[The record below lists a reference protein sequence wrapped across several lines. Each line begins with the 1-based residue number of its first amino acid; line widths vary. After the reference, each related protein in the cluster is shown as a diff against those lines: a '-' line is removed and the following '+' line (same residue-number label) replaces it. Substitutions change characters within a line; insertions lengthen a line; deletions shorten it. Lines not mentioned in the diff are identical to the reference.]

1 MTLATKISNIFKLNT
16 NDKEEG
22 LYTIAYVSKIV
33 VDQNTDY
40 HQIKKFTE
48 KIATECLDKNK
59 KNDITG
65 LLYYGNYTFFQR
77 LEGKKRDVEETLKR
91 ICKDSRHK
99 EVTVIQS
106 KEIKKRMFAKWSM
119 KFISNR
125 YYIDNLFQQIVVY
138 GFEYGEL
145 NKNYTVKL
153 NTLLK
158 IL

>member
-1 MTLATKISNIFKLNT
+1 MSLTTKIGNILGFDT
-16 NDKEEG
+16 NIKEKG
-22 LYTIAYVSKIV
+22 LYAIAYVSKIV
-33 VDQNTDY
+33 VDQDLDY
-40 HQIKKFTE
+40 QQIKMFTE
-48 KIATECLDKNK
+48 NIASDCIDKNK
-59 KNDITG
+59 QNDITG

-77 LEGKKRDVEETLKR
+77 LEGRKKDVEETLKR
-91 ICKDSRHK
+91 IKTDSRHK

-138 GFEYGEL
+138 GFENGEL
-145 NKNYTVKL
+145 NKNYATKL